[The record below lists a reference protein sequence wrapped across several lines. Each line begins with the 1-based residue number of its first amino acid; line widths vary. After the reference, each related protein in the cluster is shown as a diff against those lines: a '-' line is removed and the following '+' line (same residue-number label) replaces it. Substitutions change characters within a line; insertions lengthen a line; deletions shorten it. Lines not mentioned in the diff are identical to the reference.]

1 MERQLELQKFHYFD
15 EGNTYVG
22 QKTKDPGQGTLL
34 RYLIKP
40 DKENALLLAYSWT
53 EDLCFERAHEKQE
66 RQYPLSEEGLEQAVE
81 WLESQYSAL

>member
-1 MERQLELQKFHYFD
+1 MCIRD
-15 EGNTYVG
+15 STYVG

-81 WLESQYSAL
+81 WLESQYAAL

>member
-53 EDLCFERAHEKQE
+53 EAHEKQE
-66 RQYPLSEEGLEQAVE
+66 HQYPLSEEGLEQAVE
-81 WLESQYSAL
+81 WLESQYAAL